1 MRYTEGFSKGIKARP
16 GYSMT
21 MSLDDME
28 KIDAQCCELK
38 SGEFKGLKVL
48 NIEGLTVFATVGQL
62 EQIHEIIGA
71 ELEKSKVAVSRGV
84 ASE

>member
-1 MRYTEGFSKGIKARP
+1 MRYRDGFNKGINARP
-16 GYSMT
+16 GYNMT
-21 MSLDDME
+21 MSIDDME

-48 NIEGLTVFATVGQL
+48 KIEGLTVFATVEQL
-62 EQIHEIIGA
+62 EQIHEIIGT
-71 ELEKSKVAVSRGV
+71 ELEKSKVAVSGGV